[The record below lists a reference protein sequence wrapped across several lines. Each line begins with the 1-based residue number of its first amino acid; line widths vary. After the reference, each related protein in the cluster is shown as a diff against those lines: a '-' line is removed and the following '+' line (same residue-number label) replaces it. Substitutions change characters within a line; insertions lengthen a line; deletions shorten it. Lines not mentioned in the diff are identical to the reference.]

1 MIDGFSAKTCSS
13 KNCENPHPTLGEQ
26 YLAVEKT
33 EDSTWSLYTTEQL
46 KDLEE
51 KEIRFALNCTVRSEK
66 STRSFL
72 KEFDLTFTE
81 KEKLQIFIDANY
93 RAPVS
98 DIIYQSLEIEK
109 IVLEIFYFR
118 LKLSVR
124 NTRGLNVKP
133 NLINCVSR

>member
-1 MIDGFSAKTCSS
+1 MIS
-13 KNCENPHPTLGEQ
+13 GEK

-72 KEFDLTFTE
+72 KEFDLTFTG

-98 DIIYQSLEIEK
+98 DIIYQ
-109 IVLEIFYFR
+109 
-118 LKLSVR
+118 VR
-124 NTRGLNVKP
+124 RNFHFCVKVPITR
-133 NLINCVSR
+133 SFAS